1 MSASSPTAG
10 LARQVALAALLISLG
25 NVASRLLGLIREP
38 IIAAY
43 FSRGA
48 AVDAFT
54 LAWTVPNTVYD
65 LLINGAVSAALV
77 PVFSELAD
85 QDDRRFRR
93 VAAAILT
100 LVLAALTLLSVLV
113 IWQAPLLSSLLSRS
127 SDQAQ
132 QLQVTLL
139 IRWLMPA
146 VLLMG
151 LSGLLTAVLHAQRR
165 FLQPAFVG
173 AVFNAGMVVG
183 VVAFAPQLGIYG
195 LAAGALIG
203 AVAQVLLQ
211 LPGLRGLQLRAP
223 LALRDPAVGR
233 IARLYAPVALGIGFS
248 LLGTIIDRW
257 LASGYPSALATMRYA
272 TTLIQFP
279 LGLVASAVALAILPT
294 LSRQSAA
301 ADEPAFRQTLS
312 LGLQVVLLLIVP
324 ATVGLAVLSTP
335 LTALLFERGAFSA
348 EDTAATALAL
358 LLYLPG
364 LPAAALDQ
372 LLIFAFYARK
382 QTLTPNL
389 IQGGAIAV
397 YLLTALPLTALSGLG
412 FYALVI
418 ANSLQWISHALISA
432 WLLHRL
438 APLDWAGLRAGL
450 WRALLSGGIM
460 AAAVAFADQAASALP
475 LIPRLA
481 LAVGAGAFVYL
492 AAAALLRTPALSL
505 LLTAV
510 RARLQR
516 NRPV

>member
-1 MSASSPTAG
+1 MHSA
-10 LARQVALAALLISLG
+10 
-25 NVASRLLGLIREP
+25 
-38 IIAAY
+38 
-43 FSRGA
+43 
-48 AVDAFT
+48 
-54 LAWTVPNTVYD
+54 
-65 LLINGAVSAALV
+65 
-77 PVFSELAD
+77 VFC
-85 QDDRRFRR
+85 
-93 VAAAILT
+93 
-100 LVLAALTLLSVLV
+100 
-113 IWQAPLLSSLLSRS
+113 
-127 SDQAQ
+127 
-132 QLQVTLL
+132 
-139 IRWLMPA
+139 
-146 VLLMG
+146 
-151 LSGLLTAVLHAQRR
+151 
-165 FLQPAFVG
+165 QPAFVG

-183 VVAFAPQLGIYG
+183 IVAFAPRLGIYG

-211 LPGLRGLQLRAP
+211 LPGLRGLPLRAP
-223 LALRDPAVGR
+223 LILSDPAVGR

-257 LASGYPSALATMRYA
+257 LASGYPAALATMRYA

-324 ATVGLAVLSTP
+324 ATVGLAVLRGP
-335 LTALLFERGAFSA
+335 LTALLFERGAFNA

-389 IQGGAIAV
+389 IQGAAIAV
-397 YLLTALPLTALSGLG
+397 YLLSALPLTALSGLG

-438 APLDWAGLRAGL
+438 VPLDFAGLRAGL
-450 WRALLSGGIM
+450 WRAVLSGALMAGTVAGIEY
-460 AAAVAFADQAASALP
+460 AGAGLP
-475 LIPRLA
+475 LAARLL
-481 LAVGAGAFVYL
+481 LAVSVGALVYFGS
-492 AAAALLRTPALSL
+492 AAALRTAALAP
-505 LLTAV
+505 LTAALA
-510 RARLQR
+510 ARLRR
-516 NRPV
+516 NRAS

>member
-1 MSASSPTAG
+1 MKTTQPTG
-10 LARQVALAALLISLG
+10 IARQLALAAVLISLG
-25 NVASRLLGLIREP
+25 NLASRVLGLVREP

-43 FSRGA
+43 FSRGPEI
-48 AVDAFT
+48 DAFT

-93 VAAAILT
+93 VVSSVLT

-113 IWQAPLLSSLLSRS
+113 IWQAPLLTTLLSRS
-127 SDQAQ
+127 TEQVQ
-132 QLQVTLL
+132 QIQVTLL

-173 AVFNAGMVVG
+173 AVFNAGMVLG
-183 VVAFAPQLGIYG
+183 VVLFAPQLGIYG
-195 LAAGALIG
+195 LAGGALIG
-203 AVAQVLLQ
+203 AAAQVLLQ
-211 LPGLRGLQLRAP
+211 LPGLRGLQLR
-223 LALRDPAVGR
+223 LQWSFDDPAVAR

-248 LLGTIIDRW
+248 LLGTLIDRW

-294 LSRQSAA
+294 LSRQSAT
-301 ADEPAFRQTLS
+301 ADETAFQQTLG
-312 LGLQVVLLLIVP
+312 LGLQIVLLLIVP
-324 ATVGLAVLSTP
+324 AAVGLAALSSP
-335 LTALLFERGAFSA
+335 LTALLFERGAFAA

-382 QTLTPNL
+382 KTLTPNL
-389 IQGGAIAV
+389 IQGA
-397 YLLTALPLTALSGLG
+397 SG
-412 FYALVI
+412 
-418 ANSLQWISHALISA
+418 
-432 WLLHRL
+432 
-438 APLDWAGLRAGL
+438 
-450 WRALLSGGIM
+450 
-460 AAAVAFADQAASALP
+460 
-475 LIPRLA
+475 
-481 LAVGAGAFVYL
+481 
-492 AAAALLRTPALSL
+492 T
-505 LLTAV
+505 
-510 RARLQR
+510 
-516 NRPV
+516 